1 MTLTLTR
8 QFLVVGL
15 LAAFG
20 LAACGD
26 DEASQRKAFTEFLQT
41 RILDKPGLHVPK
53 PNDEQMKAFGAYA
66 KDYGIILSFNEG
78 MDKNVTSQM
87 EQVFKKGMVRS
98 VAELMTRRADITT
111 AMEGMRALRAA
122 IDAELAKADAAHAA
136 LKQPDDV
143 KPVYDKAYERTVT
156 APASSFKDV
165 FPAVDGAFQA
175 AQNFVSFLDQH
186 HDGIKIEGNS
196 IQTNDPKLN
205 GEINRLINALNQ
217 NSQAVLEAQRK
228 LQATIRGS

>member
-1 MTLTLTR
+1 MPR
-8 QFLVVGL
+8 FLIVGL

-26 DEASQRKAFTEFLQT
+26 SEATQRKAFIEFLQT
-41 RILDKPGLHVPK
+41 RIVDKPGLHVPK
-53 PNDEQMKAFGAYA
+53 PSDEQMKAFGAYA
-66 KDYGIILSFNEG
+66 KDYGIILSFNDG

-98 VAELMTRRADITT
+98 VAELTTRRADITT
-111 AMEGMRALRAA
+111 AMEGMRALHAA
-122 IDAELAKADAAHAA
+122 IDAELAKADAAHAT
-136 LKQPDDV
+136 LKQPDDL
-143 KPVYDKAYERTVT
+143 KPVYDKAYERTVS
-156 APASSFKDV
+156 APAATFKEV

-186 HDGIKIEGNS
+186 HDGIKIDGNS
-196 IQTNDPKLN
+196 IRTSDPKLN
-205 GEINRLINALNQ
+205 GEIDRLINALNQ